1 MDGSA
6 PVNGEPQ
13 NTGPQNTGPLGTGAF
28 SADVPN
34 GESGNAAAQDAGGEA
49 AALEAVVKHHDSMLK
64 RLDALVS
71 MLAQA
76 VKTGNAVAEHDAHG
90 VLLEWCE
97 TELLPHALAEEGRLY
112 GGAGRAPE
120 GRLLVAAL
128 LAEHQAF
135 VGLIEELRGADG
147 VDAAVAAGAIRNVFA
162 GHLDK
167 ENRLL
172 LPLIVASPALSLAQA
187 VEGLSELVGEAHVHQ
202 AGAGPGGSV

>member
-1 MDGSA
+1 
-6 PVNGEPQ
+6 
-13 NTGPQNTGPLGTGAF
+13 
-28 SADVPN
+28 VPSR
-34 GESGNAAAQDAGGEA
+34 ESGNAAAQDAGGEA
-49 AALEAVVKHHDSMLK
+49 AALEAVAKHHESLLK

-71 MLAQA
+71 MLTHA
-76 VKTGNAVAEHDAHG
+76 VKAGDAVAEHDAHG

-97 TELLPHALAEEGRLY
+97 TELLPHALAEEGALY

-135 VGLIEELRGADG
+135 VGLIEELRGASG
-147 VDAAVAAGAIRNVFA
+147 VDAAVTAGAIRNVFA

-172 LPLIVASPALSLAQA
+172 LPLIVASPGLSLAQA
-187 VEGLSELVGEAHVHQ
+187 VEGLSELVGEAHVHR
-202 AGAGPGGSV
+202 AGAGRGGSV